1 MCDERLFRVNRIT
14 PQMRV
19 LAATLMA
26 HEASNDESSAARAR
40 VVFRVCE
47 QLRPHLVSLMGS
59 AGCRALLAR
68 AFALAMPQVPW
79 LASVQLD
86 QSGSLQWPADLETRV
101 LPAEIAQG
109 ATVLVAQLLG
119 LLTALVGEALTM
131 RIVRQAWPELRFTD
145 GDSVDSSQT

>member
-1 MCDERLFRVNRIT
+1 
-14 PQMRV
+14 
-19 LAATLMA
+19 
-26 HEASNDESSAARAR
+26 
-40 VVFRVCE
+40 
-47 QLRPHLVSLMGS
+47 MGS

-86 QSGSLQWPADLETRV
+86 QSGSPQWPADLETRV
-101 LPAEIAQG
+101 VPAEIAQG
-109 ATVLVAQLLG
+109 AIVLVAQLLG

-145 GDSVDSSQT
+145 GDSVDGSQT